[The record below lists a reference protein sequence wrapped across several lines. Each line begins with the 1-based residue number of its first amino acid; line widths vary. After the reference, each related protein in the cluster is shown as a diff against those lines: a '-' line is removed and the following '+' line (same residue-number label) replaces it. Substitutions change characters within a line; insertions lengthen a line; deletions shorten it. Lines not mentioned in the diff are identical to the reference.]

1 MAGVPGHRRGET
13 TEPPRDAVV
22 RLGGVGSEQP
32 EVPREHAGSAATGAA
47 AGEPVDRPVAPVD
60 AAAGAETPVGRGG
73 LAGPLLIY
81 TLLRLSLIVLLTA
94 GLSLF
99 MPLIVALLF
108 AIIVQL
114 PLAFV
119 LFPGPR
125 KRVNSALARASAH
138 RRAERERLRA
148 ALAGQTPPPDRPTD

>member
-1 MAGVPGHRRGET
+1 MADVPGHGRGET

-22 RLGGVGSEQP
+22 TLGGVGNEQSETPQAP
-32 EVPREHAGSAATGAA
+32 ARTSAPDAA
-47 AGEPVDRPVAPVD
+47 VDRPTPTVD
-60 AAAGAETPVGRGG
+60 PAAGDRTPAGGGG
-73 LAGPLLIY
+73 LVGPLLVY
-81 TLLRLSLIVLLTA
+81 TVLRLGLIAILTA
-94 GLSLF
+94 GLALF

-114 PLAFV
+114 PLAYV

-125 KRVNSALARASAH
+125 KRVNAAMAAASTH

-148 ALAGQTPPPDRPTD
+148 ALAGDAPAPEPPAG